1 MHHVETRYESSVFS
15 FSAVH
20 GTYME
25 QAVARIIRA
34 PRWCDCHGS
43 TMGRLGPSV
52 VPHMRDTVGHP
63 APWPLWPYDLNL
75 LPVDLGSLWA
85 GDRHGF
91 CFRFCF
97 ASTKLYKI
105 I

>member
-1 MHHVETRYESSVFS
+1 MWR
-15 FSAVH
+15 H
-20 GTYME
+20 GMNPQFFLSPQCMERME
-25 QAVARIIRA
+25 QAVAHIIRA

-43 TMGRLGPSV
+43 TMGRLGPSL

-91 CFRFCF
+91 CLRFSF
-97 ASTKLYKI
+97 ASTKI
-105 I
+105 